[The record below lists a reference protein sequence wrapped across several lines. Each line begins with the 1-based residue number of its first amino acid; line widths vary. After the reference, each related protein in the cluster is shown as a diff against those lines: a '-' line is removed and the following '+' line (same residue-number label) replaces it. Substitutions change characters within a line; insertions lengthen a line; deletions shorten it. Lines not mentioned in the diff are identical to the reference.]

1 MSAVLKELKET
12 PVSEFIPYSHHV
24 TPTIISTVNADYLS
38 VWKIGGRSHQS
49 ASEEDAFAWARELN
63 NLWRGVMTAN
73 ITLCT
78 HVVRRKVNEYPE
90 SKFENAFCRRLDEK
104 YCESFTG
111 YDLRVNDLYL
121 TITYRPVADRVLA
134 AFAQYEK
141 ADKPEKLH
149 RQTTA
154 IKALDDANR
163 MIGASMKRYKPEL
176 LGIYDNDGIAFS
188 APAEFLAM
196 LINSEHRPIP
206 VCKERLG
213 DYMAFNRPFF
223 SVWGE
228 VGEIRG
234 INRIRTFGML
244 ELAEHTDSTEPGHL
258 NGLLESKFDFVL
270 SQSFSALSRHAAI
283 GALKRQKKLL
293 EDSRDVGID
302 QIAQIDDAM
311 SQLMSGEF
319 VMGEHHAT
327 LAVFVDG
334 SGREAAAQV
343 RDHLAAA
350 SATLL
355 DAGIKPNLCDMALE
369 AAWWAQLPAN
379 WKYRP
384 RPMPITSLNFVCF
397 SSFHNFMSGKPTGNP
412 WGPAVTILKTVSGT
426 PVYFNFHASRIDD
439 DVHGE
444 RVAGNTA
451 IFGKTGTGKTVL
463 LAFLLAQA
471 QKFEPT
477 IVAFDKDRGMEI
489 AIRAMGGCYQSLQTG
504 VSSGWNPLQMEPTA
518 GTMAFL
524 REFVKKLANSSGELI
539 THSDEQEIDD
549 ALETVMFH
557 IDKSSRRLSMLLQN
571 LPNPRAHERDAR
583 ATVHARLEKWCDA
596 QKLGWMFDNPVDD
609 MDLSAH
615 RMYGFDM
622 TELLD
627 DPITRVPAVM
637 YLIHR
642 TEGMID
648 GRRFMYLADE
658 FWKLLADE
666 AFVELAKNKQKT
678 IRKQN
683 GLWVFCTQEPSD
695 VLESDIAKTMV
706 QQCATL
712 VCLPNPSADRTDYV
726 EGLKLTEA
734 EYQIVRNLGENS
746 RRFLIKQGDSAAVA
760 ELNLSGFEDELL
772 VLSGTPDNAR
782 LVESII
788 EEVGGEPEKWMPVF
802 LERAKANRRA
812 V

>member
-1 MSAVLKELKET
+1 MSAVPKET
-12 PVSEFIPYSHHV
+12 SVSEYIPYSHHV
-24 TPTIISTVNADYLS
+24 TPTIISTRNADYLS
-38 VWKIGGRSHQS
+38 VWKIAGRSHQS
-49 ASEEDAFAWARELN
+49 ASAEDVYDWVRELN
-63 NLWRGVMTAN
+63 NLWRGVAN
-73 ITLCT
+73 ENFTLCT
-78 HVVRRKVNEYPE
+78 HTIRRQVSEYPD
-90 SKFENAFCRRLDEK
+90 SDFDNAFCHRLDDK
-104 YCESFTG
+104 YRESFTG

-121 TITYRPVADRVLA
+121 TIVYRPVSDKILS
-134 AFAQYEK
+134 AFAKYEK
-141 ADKPEKLH
+141 LDQHEKVH
-149 RQTTA
+149 RQATA
-154 IKALDDANR
+154 IKALDEANR
-163 MIGASMKRYKPEL
+163 MIGASMKRYGAEL
-176 LGIYDNDGIAFS
+176 FAIYDKNGIAFS

-196 LINSEHRPIP
+196 LINGEHKRIP

-223 SVWGE
+223 SAWGE
-228 VGEIRG
+228 IGEIRG
-234 INRIRTFGML
+234 IDRTRTFGML
-244 ELAEHTDSTEPGHL
+244 ELFEHTDKPEPGHL
-258 NGLLESKFDFVL
+258 NGLLEARCDFVL
-270 SQSFSALSRHAAI
+270 TQSFAALSRHAAI
-283 GALKRQKKLL
+283 DALKRQEKLL
-293 EDSRDVGID
+293 KDSNDVAVE
-302 QIAQIDDAM
+302 QIEQLRDAM
-311 SQLMSGEF
+311 SQLMAGEF

-327 LAVFVDG
+327 LTIFVEG

-355 DAGIKPNLCDMALE
+355 DAGIKPAMCDMALE

-397 SSFHNFMSGKPTGNP
+397 AGFHNFMSGKPAGNP

-426 PVYFNFHASRIDD
+426 PVYFNFHASRLDD

-444 RVAGNTA
+444 RLAGNTA

-463 LAFLLAQA
+463 LGFLLAQA
-471 QKFEPT
+471 QKFNPT
-477 IVAFDKDRGMEI
+477 IVAFDKDRGMEM
-489 AIRAMGGCYQSLQTG
+489 AVRAMGGCYQPLQIG
-504 VSSGWNPLQMEPTA
+504 VPSGWNPLQLEPTP

-524 REFVKKLANSSGELI
+524 REFVKKLATVPGSLV
-539 THSDEQEIDD
+539 THSDEQEIDA

-557 IDKSSRRLSMLLQN
+557 MDKSSRRLSMLLQN

-583 ATVHARLEKWCDA
+583 ATVHARLEKWCD
-596 QKLGWMFDNPVDD
+596 QSKLGWLFDNADDD
-609 MDLSAH
+609 MDLGAH

-627 DPITRVPAVM
+627 DPVTRVPAVM

-648 GRRFMYLADE
+648 GRRFIYVADE
-658 FWKLLADE
+658 FWKLLQDE

-683 GLWVFCTQEPSD
+683 GLWIFCTQEPSD
-695 VLESDIAKTMV
+695 VLDSDIAKTLV

-712 VCLPNPSADRTDYV
+712 VCLPNPSADRSDYV
-726 EGLKLTEA
+726 DGLKLTEA
-734 EYQIVRNLGENS
+734 EFDVVRNLGENS
-746 RRFLIKQGDSAAVA
+746 RRFLIKQGDSSAVA
-760 ELNLSGFEDELL
+760 ELNLDGFEDELL

-782 LVESII
+782 LLETVMK
-788 EEVGGEPEKWMPVF
+788 EVGDEPESWMPVF
-802 LERAKANRRA
+802 LERAKEKRRSA
-812 V
+812 

>member
-1 MSAVLKELKET
+1 MSAVLSET
-12 PVSEFIPYSHHV
+12 PVSEYIPYSHHV
-24 TPTIISTVNADYLS
+24 TPSIISTRNADYLS
-38 VWKIGGRSHQS
+38 VWKIAGRSHQS
-49 ASEEDAFAWARELN
+49 ASDDDVFDWAREMN
-63 NLWRGVMTAN
+63 NLWRGVATAN

-78 HVVRRKVNEYPE
+78 HIHRRRVNEYPDSE
-90 SKFENAFCRRLDEK
+90 FENAFCRRLDEK
-104 YCESFTG
+104 YRDSFTG

-121 TITYRPVADRVLA
+121 TIVWRSVSDKIVS
-134 AFAQYEK
+134 AFAKYERLDQP
-141 ADKPEKLH
+141 DKEH
-149 RQTTA
+149 RQAKA

-163 MIGASMKRYKPEL
+163 MIAASLKRYGAEL
-176 LGIYDNDGIAFS
+176 LTVYDHNGIAFS
-188 APAEFLAM
+188 APAEFLAL
-196 LINSEHRPIP
+196 LINGERKRIPI
-206 VCKERLG
+206 CKARLG

-223 SVWGE
+223 SAWGE

-234 INRIRTFGML
+234 INHTRTFGML
-244 ELAEHTDSTEPGHL
+244 EIGEHTDSTEPGHL
-258 NGLLESKFDFVL
+258 NGLLEAKCDFVL
-270 SQSFSALSRHAAI
+270 TQSFAALARHAAI
-283 GALKRQKKLL
+283 DALKQQEKWLT
-293 EDSRDVGID
+293 DSNDVGRD
-302 QIAQIDDAM
+302 QIADLREAM
-311 SQLMSGEF
+311 NQLMAGEF

-327 LAVFVDG
+327 LAVFVEG
-334 SGREAAAQV
+334 SGPEATAQV
-343 RDHLAAA
+343 RDHLAAV

-355 DAGIKPNLCDMALE
+355 DVGIKPNMCDMSLE
-369 AAWWAQLPAN
+369 AAWWAQLPGN

-412 WGPAVTILKTVSGT
+412 WGPAVTILKTVSGS
-426 PVYFNFHASRIDD
+426 PFYFNFHASRVDD
-439 DVHGE
+439 DVIGE
-444 RVAGNTA
+444 RLPGNTA

-471 QKFEPT
+471 QKFAPT

-489 AIRAMGGCYQSLQTG
+489 AIRAMGGCYQPLLTG

-524 REFVKKLANSSGELI
+524 REFVKKLVSSESV
-539 THSDEQEIDD
+539 THSDEQEIDA

-557 IDKSSRRLSMLLQN
+557 MDKGSRRLSMLLQN
-571 LPNPRAHERDAR
+571 LPNPRSHERDAR
-583 ATVHARLEKWCDA
+583 ATVHARLEKWCDHS
-596 QKLGWMFDNPVDD
+596 KLGWLFDNEVDD
-609 MDLSAH
+609 LDLGAH

-627 DPITRVPAVM
+627 DETTRVPAVM

-648 GRRFMYLADE
+648 GRRFIYVADE
-658 FWKLLADE
+658 FWRLLADE

-706 QQCATL
+706 QQCAAL
-712 VCLPNPSADRTDYV
+712 VCLPNPSADRADYV
-726 EGLKLTEA
+726 DGLKLTEA
-734 EYQIVRNLGENS
+734 EYQLVRNFGESS
-746 RRFLIKQGDSAAVA
+746 RRFLIKQGDSSAVA
-760 ELNLSGFEDELL
+760 ELNLSGFDDDLL

-788 EEVGGEPEKWMPVF
+788 DEVGDEPEKWMPVF
-802 LERAKANRRA
+802 LERAKANRRSA
-812 V
+812 